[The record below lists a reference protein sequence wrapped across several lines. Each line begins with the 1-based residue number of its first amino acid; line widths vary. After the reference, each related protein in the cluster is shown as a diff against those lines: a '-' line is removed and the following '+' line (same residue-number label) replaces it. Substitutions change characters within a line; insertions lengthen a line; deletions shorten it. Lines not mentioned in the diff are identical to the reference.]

1 MDSSPYHG
9 SKLPGKGF
17 TRAAK
22 RDDDI
27 YATVW
32 QDVPLLGMRRRLQ
45 SLDERWQRAT
55 REQQGRL
62 WTMDVRGAQCC
73 ERKVG
78 QEVV

>member
-1 MDSSPYHG
+1 MDSSPYYG
-9 SKLPGKGF
+9 SKLPGEGF
-17 TRAAK
+17 SRAAK

-27 YATVW
+27 YAAVW

-62 WTMDVRGAQCC
+62 WTMDV
-73 ERKVG
+73 
-78 QEVV
+78 